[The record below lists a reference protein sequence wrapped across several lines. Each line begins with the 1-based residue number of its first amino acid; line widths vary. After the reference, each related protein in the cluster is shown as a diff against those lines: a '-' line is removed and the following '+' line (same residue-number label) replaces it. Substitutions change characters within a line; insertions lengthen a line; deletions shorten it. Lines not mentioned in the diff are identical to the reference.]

1 MSRFRRLFLTHNAL
15 AALVIVVALAMKA
28 VVPAGFMP
36 MLVEG
41 RVVIALCSG
50 FGPVPPVM
58 AAPAMAGMDHGAAMG
73 AEHGGHAPKDGG
85 QHDNKPQP
93 CAFSGLSAP
102 SLGGADPVVLA
113 IAIAFVL
120 ALGVR
125 VVVALP
131 VRRAVRLRPPLRGP
145 PAIA

>member
-1 MSRFRRLFLTHNAL
+1 M
-15 AALVIVVALAMKA
+15 LVIVVALAMKA

-50 FGPVPPVM
+50 SGPVTAIADMGHHGAM
-58 AAPAMAGMDHGAAMG
+58 AAH
-73 AEHGGHAPKDGG
+73 HGGHGKPDAP

-93 CAFSGLSAP
+93 CAFSGLTAP
-102 SLGGADPVVLA
+102 SLAGADPVVLA
-113 IAIAFVL
+113 IAVAFVL
-120 ALGVR
+120 ALGLR
-125 VVVALP
+125 VVAALP
-131 VRRAVRLRPPLRGP
+131 ATRPVRLRPPLRGP